1 MKTFCFISMMMLL
14 AGCGGTIN
22 SNLLDKIPGR
32 QQEKLAI
39 DVFSL
44 TFHKQMGSC
53 AALPITHRVLTFA
66 PVLLS
71 PNGDDYFIG
80 ALDILLDEASKTYK
94 ARYREFPSQGN
105 IDQTVFET
113 TLTGNFEVVKTT
125 SNTGNDELILE
136 NVGVVTA
143 TINSNKVG
151 FILKL
156 DGDINRVVTEDETIG
171 RVIYSSTP
179 FIADNCLL

>member
-22 SNLLDKIPGR
+22 SNLLDKIPGK
-32 QQEKLAI
+32 QQEKLTI

-53 AALPITHRVLTFA
+53 AALPITHRMLTFA

-80 ALDILLDEASKTYK
+80 TLDILLDEASKTYK
-94 ARYREFPSQGN
+94 ARYREFPSQNN

-113 TLTGNFEVVKTT
+113 ALTGDFEVVKAT
-125 SNTGNDELILE
+125 SSTDNDELILKDL
-136 NVGVVTA
+136 GVVSA
-143 TINSNKVG
+143 TVNSNKVG
-151 FILKL
+151 FIIKL
-156 DGDINRVVTEDETIG
+156 DGDINRVVVEDETIG
-171 RVIYSSTP
+171 RVIFSPTP
-179 FIADNCLL
+179 LIADNCLL

>member
-1 MKTFCFISMMMLL
+1 MKVFCFISMMMLL

-22 SNLLDKIPGR
+22 SNLLNRVPGK
-32 QQEKLAI
+32 QQEQVNI

-53 AALPITHRVLTFA
+53 EALPISHRMLTFA
-66 PVLLS
+66 PIFLS
-71 PNGDDYFIG
+71 PNGTDMFIG
-80 ALDILLDEASKTYK
+80 AMEVLLDEASKTYR
-94 ARYREFPSQGN
+94 ARYREFPSHDN

-113 TLTGNFEVVKTT
+113 ALTGDFEVVKAT
-125 SNTGNDELILE
+125 SSMANDELILE
-136 NVGVVTA
+136 NLGVVSA

-151 FILKL
+151 FIIKL
-156 DGDINRVVTEDETIG
+156 DGDINRVVTEDEATG
-171 RVIYSSTP
+171 RVISSSTP